1 MTGEEKGKNNNIYAL
16 ILAGGSGSRL
26 WPLSREMYPKQ
37 LQNFNNDEKCET
49 LLQNTFKRLTLN
61 VDDKNILTI
70 TNIKHQSAVKSQLE
84 PYKQKYFRDNDY
96 KIITEPISKNTA
108 AAITLG
114 VKYICK
120 FLSRKTQDPIV
131 FVTASDNTI
140 EDIKSFAS
148 TFNKAIELAS
158 DGNIVMFGT
167 KPKKADEGLGYIKVK
182 NNKQLSQQIENAKK
196 VAEFVEKPDIETC
209 NELIQDKNC
218 YVNSGMYMFK
228 ASVFKAEMK
237 KHSNEIFDTIE
248 KAQIEENNSPN
259 IQYNIF
265 ENLPNISIDYALIE
279 KSKKTV
285 MLELECDWM
294 DLGSWEAIYEHSKK
308 DENNNCCLGN
318 VIDIDSKN
326 SFVYA
331 TSKLVTTIG
340 LNNVCI
346 VETEDALLV
355 CDKSKSNEVKK
366 IYEKL
371 KDINDETHKVHKTVY
386 RPWGYYSVL
395 QEGEGFLTKCICV
408 NPHAKL
414 SLQYHFHRSEHWVVL
429 EGNAIVMKDNVAHN
443 LTPGESID
451 IQIKETHSLEN
462 PTDKPLKILEVQ
474 KGDILDEND
483 IVRLSDMYGR
493 V

>member
-1 MTGEEKGKNNNIYAL
+1 MTCSKEKSNNIYGL
-16 ILAGGSGSRL
+16 ILAGGTGSRL

-37 LQNFNNDEKCET
+37 LQNFNKEKNET
-49 LLQNTFKRLTLN
+49 LFQNTFKRLTLN
-61 VDDKNILTI
+61 IDDKNILTV
-70 TNIKHQSAVKSQLE
+70 TNIKHQNGIKSQLE
-84 PYKQKYFRDNDY
+84 IFKEKYFRDNDY
-96 KIITEPISKNTA
+96 KIITEPLSKNTA
-108 AAITLG
+108 AAISLG

-120 FLSRKTQDPIV
+120 FLSHKNQDPII
-131 FVTASDNTI
+131 FVTASDTI
-140 EDIKSFAS
+140 IDDIKSFAS
-148 TFNKAIELAS
+148 TFNKAIDLATN
-158 DGNIVMFGT
+158 GNIVMFGT

-182 NNKQLSQQIENAKK
+182 NNKQLSEKVKTAKK
-196 VAEFVEKPDIETC
+196 VIEFIEKPDINTC
-209 NELIQDKNC
+209 NNLIKEKNC
-218 YVNSGMYMFK
+218 YINSGMYMFK
-228 ASVFKAEMK
+228 ASIFKSEMK
-237 KHSNEIFDTIE
+237 KYSNEILDIIE
-248 KAQIEENNSPN
+248 KAQIDENNSPN

-285 MLELECDWM
+285 MIELECDWM
-294 DLGSWEAIYEHSKK
+294 DLGSWEAIYENSKK
-308 DENNNCCLGN
+308 DEKNNCFLGN
-318 VIDIDSKN
+318 VIDIDSKD

-340 LNNVCI
+340 LNNTCI

-355 CDKSKSNEVKK
+355 CDKSKSNEVKR

-408 NPHAKL
+408 NPYSKL

-429 EGNAIVMKDNVAHN
+429 EGNAVVVKDDIEYN
-443 LTPGESID
+443 LIPGESID
-451 IQIKETHSLEN
+451 IKIKETHSLQN
-462 PTDKPLKILEVQ
+462 LTNKPLKILEVQ

-483 IVRLSDMYGR
+483 IVRLCDMYGR

>member
-1 MTGEEKGKNNNIYAL
+1 MTCNKEKNNNIYGL

-37 LQNFNNDEKCET
+37 LQNFNKDNNET
-49 LLQNTFKRLTLN
+49 LFQNTFKRLTLN
-61 VDDKNILTI
+61 IDDKNILTV
-70 TNIKHQSAVKSQLE
+70 TNIKHQNGIKSQLE
-84 PYKQKYFRDNDY
+84 IFKEKYFRDNDY

-108 AAITLG
+108 SAIALG

-120 FLSRKTQDPIV
+120 FLSRKNQDPII
-131 FVTASDNTI
+131 FVTASDTTI
-140 EDIKSFAS
+140 NDIKSFAS
-148 TFNKAIELAS
+148 IFNKAVDLAS
-158 DGNIVMFGT
+158 EGHIVMFGT

-182 NNKQLSQQIENAKK
+182 NNKQLSEKVEAAKK
-196 VAEFVEKPDIETC
+196 VIEFIEKPDIKTC
-209 NELIQDKNC
+209 NDLIKEKNC
-218 YVNSGMYMFK
+218 YINSGMYMFK
-228 ASVFKAEMK
+228 ASIFKAEMK
-237 KHSNEIFDTIE
+237 KHSKEIFDILE
-248 KAQIEENNSPN
+248 KAQVEENTSPN

-294 DLGSWEAIYEHSKK
+294 DLGSWEAIYENSKK
-308 DENNNCCLGN
+308 DENNNCFLGN

-340 LNNVCI
+340 LNNTCI

-429 EGNAIVMKDNVAHN
+429 EGNAVVVKDDIEYN

-451 IQIKETHSLEN
+451 IKIKETHSLQN
-462 PTDKPLKILEVQ
+462 LTNKPLKILEVQ

-483 IVRLSDMYGR
+483 IVRLSDLYGR

>member
-1 MTGEEKGKNNNIYAL
+1 MTCNKEKNNNIYGL

-37 LQNFNNDEKCET
+37 LQNFNKDNNET
-49 LLQNTFKRLTLN
+49 LFQNTFKRLTLN
-61 VDDKNILTI
+61 IDDKNILTV
-70 TNIKHQSAVKSQLE
+70 TNIKHQNGIKSQLE
-84 PYKQKYFRDNDY
+84 IFKEKYFRDNDY

-108 AAITLG
+108 SAITLG

-120 FLSRKTQDPIV
+120 FLSRKNQDPII
-131 FVTASDNTI
+131 FVTASDTTI
-140 EDIKSFAS
+140 NDIKSFAS
-148 TFNKAIELAS
+148 IFNKAVDLAS
-158 DGNIVMFGT
+158 EGHIVMFGT

-182 NNKQLSQQIENAKK
+182 NNKQLSEKVEAAKK
-196 VAEFVEKPDIETC
+196 VIEFIEKPDIKTC
-209 NELIQDKNC
+209 NDLIKEKNC
-218 YVNSGMYMFK
+218 YINSGMYMFK
-228 ASVFKAEMK
+228 ASIFKAEMK
-237 KHSNEIFDTIE
+237 KHSKEIFDILE
-248 KAQIEENNSPN
+248 KAQVEENTSPN

-294 DLGSWEAIYEHSKK
+294 DLGSWEAIYENSKK
-308 DENNNCCLGN
+308 DENNNCFLGN

-340 LNNVCI
+340 LNNTCI

-429 EGNAIVMKDNVAHN
+429 EGNAVVVKDDIEYN

-451 IQIKETHSLEN
+451 IKIKETHSLQN
-462 PTDKPLKILEVQ
+462 LTNKPLKILEVQ

-483 IVRLSDMYGR
+483 IVRLSDLYGR

>member
-1 MTGEEKGKNNNIYAL
+1 MTCSKDNNIYAL

-37 LQNFNNDEKCET
+37 LQNFNKDENET
-49 LLQNTFKRLTLN
+49 LFQNTFKRLTLN
-61 VDDKNILTI
+61 VDDKNILTV
-70 TNIKHQSAVKSQLE
+70 TNIKHQNGIKAQLE
-84 PYKQKYFRDNDY
+84 IFKEKYFRENDY
-96 KIITEPISKNTA
+96 KIITEPMSKNTA
-108 AAITLG
+108 SAIALG
-114 VKYICK
+114 VKYVCN
-120 FLSRKTQDPIV
+120 FLSRKNQDPII

-140 EDIKSFAS
+140 DDINNFAI
-148 TFNKAIELAS
+148 TFNKAVDLAAN
-158 DGNIVMFGT
+158 GNIVMFGT

-182 NNKQLSQQIENAKK
+182 KNKQLSQQVETAKK
-196 VAEFVEKPDIETC
+196 VVEFIEKPDSQIC
-209 NELIQDKNC
+209 NDIVKEKNWF
-218 YVNSGMYMFK
+218 VNSGMYMFK
-228 ASVFKAEMK
+228 ASVFKNEMK
-237 KHSNEIFDTIE
+237 KHSKEIFDIIE

-259 IQYNIF
+259 IQYNVF

-294 DLGSWEAIYEHSKK
+294 DLGSWEAIYANSKK
-308 DENNNCCLGN
+308 DENNNCFLGN
-318 VIDIDSKN
+318 VIDIDSKD

-340 LNNVCI
+340 LNNTCI

-429 EGNAIVMKDNVAHN
+429 EGNAIVVKDDIEYN

-451 IQIKETHSLEN
+451 IKIKETHSLQN
-462 PTDKPLKILEVQ
+462 LTDKPLKILEVQ

>member
-1 MTGEEKGKNNNIYAL
+1 MKV
-16 ILAGGSGSRL
+16 
-26 WPLSREMYPKQ
+26 W
-37 LQNFNNDEKCET
+37 D
-49 LLQNTFKRLTLN
+49 
-61 VDDKNILTI
+61 
-70 TNIKHQSAVKSQLE
+70 
-84 PYKQKYFRDNDY
+84 
-96 KIITEPISKNTA
+96 
-108 AAITLG
+108 
-114 VKYICK
+114 
-120 FLSRKTQDPIV
+120 
-131 FVTASDNTI
+131 
-140 EDIKSFAS
+140 
-148 TFNKAIELAS
+148 
-158 DGNIVMFGT
+158 
-167 KPKKADEGLGYIKVK
+167 IKVK
-182 NNKQLSQQIENAKK
+182 KNKQLSQQVETARK
-196 VAEFVEKPDIETC
+196 VVEFIEKPDSQIC
-209 NELIQDKNC
+209 NDIVREKNWF
-218 YVNSGMYMFK
+218 VNSGMYLFK
-228 ASVFKAEMK
+228 ASVFKNEMK
-237 KHSNEIFDTIE
+237 KHSKEIFDIIE
-248 KAQIEENNSPN
+248 KAHIEENNSPN
-259 IQYNIF
+259 IQYNVF

-294 DLGSWEAIYEHSKK
+294 DLGSWEAIYENSKK
-308 DENNNCCLGN
+308 DENNNCFLGN
-318 VIDIDSKN
+318 VIDIDSKD

-340 LNNVCI
+340 LNNTCI

-429 EGNAIVMKDNVAHN
+429 EGNAIVVKDDIEYN

-451 IQIKETHSLEN
+451 IKIKETHSLQN
-462 PTDKPLKILEVQ
+462 PTNKPLKILEVQ

>member
-1 MTGEEKGKNNNIYAL
+1 
-16 ILAGGSGSRL
+16 
-26 WPLSREMYPKQ
+26 
-37 LQNFNNDEKCET
+37 
-49 LLQNTFKRLTLN
+49 
-61 VDDKNILTI
+61 
-70 TNIKHQSAVKSQLE
+70 
-84 PYKQKYFRDNDY
+84 
-96 KIITEPISKNTA
+96 
-108 AAITLG
+108 
-114 VKYICK
+114 
-120 FLSRKTQDPIV
+120 
-131 FVTASDNTI
+131 
-140 EDIKSFAS
+140 
-148 TFNKAIELAS
+148 
-158 DGNIVMFGT
+158 
-167 KPKKADEGLGYIKVK
+167 
-182 NNKQLSQQIENAKK
+182 
-196 VAEFVEKPDIETC
+196 
-209 NELIQDKNC
+209 
-218 YVNSGMYMFK
+218 MFK
-228 ASVFKAEMK
+228 ASVFKSEMK
-237 KHSNEIFDTIE
+237 KHSNEIFDILE
-248 KAQIEENNSPN
+248 KAQVEENNSPN
-259 IQYNIF
+259 IQYNVF

-294 DLGSWEAIYEHSKK
+294 DLGSWEAIYENSKK
-308 DENNNCCLGN
+308 DENNNCFLGN

-340 LNNVCI
+340 LNNTCI

-429 EGNAIVMKDNVAHN
+429 EGNAIVVKDNIEYN

-451 IQIKETHSLEN
+451 IKIKETHSLQN
-462 PTDKPLKILEVQ
+462 PTNKPLKILEVQ

-483 IVRLSDMYGR
+483 IVRLSDLYGR

>member
-1 MTGEEKGKNNNIYAL
+1 MTCNKEKNNNIYAL

-37 LQNFNNDEKCET
+37 LQNFNKDENET
-49 LLQNTFKRLTLN
+49 LFQNTFKRLTLN
-61 VDDKNILTI
+61 VDDKNILTV
-70 TNIKHQSAVKSQLE
+70 TNIKHQNGIKAQLE
-84 PYKQKYFRDNDY
+84 TLKKKYFRENDY

-108 AAITLG
+108 SAIALG
-114 VKYICK
+114 VKYICN
-120 FLSRKTQDPIV
+120 FLSRKNQDPII
-131 FVTASDNTI
+131 FVTASDNAI
-140 EDIKSFAS
+140 DDIKSFAS
-148 TFNKAIELAS
+148 TFNKAIDLAS
-158 DGNIVMFGT
+158 DGSIVMFGT

-182 NNKQLSQQIENAKK
+182 KNKQLSQQVENAKK
-196 VAEFVEKPDIETC
+196 VVEFIEKPDTQIC
-209 NELIQDKNC
+209 NDILKEKNWF
-218 YVNSGMYMFK
+218 VNSGMYMFK
-228 ASVFKAEMK
+228 ASVLKNEMK
-237 KHSNEIFDTIE
+237 KYSKEIFNIIE
-248 KAQIEENNSPN
+248 KAPIEENNSPN
-259 IQYNIF
+259 IEYNVF

-294 DLGSWEAIYEHSKK
+294 DLGSWEAIYENSKK
-308 DENNNCCLGN
+308 DEKNNSFLGN
-318 VIDIDSKN
+318 VIDIDSKD

-340 LNNVCI
+340 LNNTCI

-429 EGNAIVMKDNVAHN
+429 EGNAIVVKDDIEYN

-451 IQIKETHSLEN
+451 IKIKETHSLQN
-462 PTDKPLKILEVQ
+462 LSDKPLKILEVQ